1 VKILQ
6 LISNNFKKV
15 RAVEITP
22 DGNIVMITGKN
33 GQGKSSILDSITAA
47 LCGKDAIPAEPIRKG
62 AKSASVT
69 VNLDGDMPVKVSRS
83 FTAAGSKLT
92 VTDASGNIVG
102 SPQTF
107 VDRFLGKISFDP
119 TRFLALDSREQ
130 RRTLLELLKIDF
142 SDIDDG
148 IVNIKADRAEIA
160 RDKRAVETNLAAMH
174 FTEDLPDKEI
184 SVADLTTELKRRQEH
199 NRIVKGDELKY
210 DATVRVV
217 GLLKTELGETA
228 YQIEQ
233 LQIKMAELKETI
245 SGRESEADLL
255 KANRR
260 TVEDL
265 DDILQ
270 QITASDSTNQKIRVN
285 LKIAELEKKVKGYQA
300 EYYDRGQTID
310 QLEASKQKLL
320 TDAQMPVE
328 GLTAGEEGLLYK
340 GIPLEQ
346 ASESEQLRVAVAIAM
361 ALNPTLR
368 VIRSSAN
375 AFDSESLKIITEMA
389 QAQDYQVWL
398 EKVDESG
405 KVGIVIEDGMVKE

>member
-1 VKILQ
+1 MKILK
-6 LISNNFKKV
+6 LISNNFKRI
-15 RAVEITP
+15 RAVEIDP
-22 DGNIVMITGKN
+22 VGNIIMITGKN
-33 GQGKSSILDSITAA
+33 GQGKSSALDSITAA
-47 LCGKDAIPAEPIRKG
+47 LCGKDAIPTEPIRKG
-62 AKSASVT
+62 AKTASVT
-69 VNLDGDMPVKVSRS
+69 VNLDGDMPVTVSRS

-92 VTDASGNIVG
+92 VTDASGNLVG

-260 TVEDL
+260 TVEDP
-265 DDILQ
+265 DEILQ
-270 QITASDSTNQKIRVN
+270 QISESEATNQKIRVN
-285 LKIAELEKKVKGYQA
+285 LKIAELEKKVKGYQT
-300 EYYDRGQTID
+300 EYYERGQTID

-320 TDAQMPVE
+320 TDAQMPVD

-375 AFDSESLKIITEMA
+375 AFDSESLKIIQEMA
-389 QAQDYQVWL
+389 EAHDYQVWL
-398 EKVDESG
+398 ERVDESG
-405 KVGIVIEDGMVKE
+405 KVGIVIEDGMIKE